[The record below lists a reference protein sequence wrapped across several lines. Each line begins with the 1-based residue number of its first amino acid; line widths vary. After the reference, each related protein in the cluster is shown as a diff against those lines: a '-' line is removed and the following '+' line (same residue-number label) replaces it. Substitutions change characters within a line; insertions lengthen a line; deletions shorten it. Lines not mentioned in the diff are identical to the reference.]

1 MARSDPIQK
10 ALDRLGELRHAEPST
25 AVIDELRAFLR
36 NRSNL
41 VVAKAATVVRD
52 LKITTLVPELVAGFN
67 KFMADAPRL
76 DKRCAALTEIAS
88 ALYELDYDDP
98 GPYLTGIKHVQL
110 EGSYGP
116 PVDEGAKLRA
126 ISAQGL
132 LRTRYADAL
141 SEMVQLLVDREP
153 AARIGAVRGL
163 SVNGGEAGVLMLR
176 LKVLTGDP
184 EPAVIGECF
193 AGLLAASP
201 QKSVAFVGKYLDVD
215 DDATREAATLA
226 LGESRLPAAYELLK
240 EKWDRTAMLAE
251 KKVLL
256 VSMAASRLDDAIA
269 FLISLVESA
278 GMPIASA
285 AGEALSIYRRNE
297 RISKSVYKA
306 IQERRDHKLIENF
319 RRDFGSVDE
328 ESASHQT

>member
-1 MARSDPIQK
+1 MAKSDPIET
-10 ALDRLGELRHAEPST
+10 ALNRLGELRHAEPTT

-41 VVAKAATVVRD
+41 VVAKAAMVVRD

-76 DKRCAALTEIAS
+76 DKRCAAVTDIAS

-98 GPYLTGIKHVQL
+98 APYLAGIKHVQL

-141 SEMVQLLVDREP
+141 SEVVLLLVDREP
-153 AARIGAVRGL
+153 AARIGAVRAL
-163 SVNGGEAGVLMLR
+163 SVNGGEAGVLLLR
-176 LKVLTGDP
+176 LKVLTGDT
-184 EPAVIGECF
+184 EPAVLGECF

-201 QKSVAFVGKYLDVD
+201 QKSVAFVGEYLDVD
-215 DDATREAATLA
+215 DDATREAAALA

-240 EKWDRTAMLAE
+240 DKWDRTAMLAE

-256 VSMAASRLDDAIA
+256 VAMAASRLDEAVA
-269 FLISLVESA
+269 FLVSLVESA
-278 GMPIASA
+278 SVPIASA
-285 AGEALSIYRRNE
+285 TVEALSIYRHNE
-297 RISKSVYKA
+297 RISESVRKSVTGRPDK
-306 IQERRDHKLIENF
+306 KLTENF
-319 RRDFGSVDE
+319 HRAF
-328 ESASHQT
+328 ES